1 MAPWYVP
8 APSKSIGGNRM
19 RIASRLSGAGVRALA
34 MGLALSATALAGS
47 AAAESFTPKPAD
59 PQPAAES
66 LAPGL
71 GVEYIFRLVRSI
83 SSFEDSDDWRKGKPL
98 PRLKY
103 KTGAGGVLTSGQGDG
118 VCARITGFIKL
129 DQTGRYLF
137 ATQSNDGVRVY
148 LGGEEIIDDDGV
160 HTDQFSSNA
169 EVMVSQPG
177 WYALR
182 VFYFERKSTSTLE
195 LYWQPP
201 DKQEFE
207 IVPAEAFAYL
217 KE

>member
-1 MAPWYVP
+1 MLWRGELRRI
-8 APSKSIGGNRM
+8 IGLLRGR
-19 RIASRLSGAGVRALA
+19 GARTL
-34 MGLALSATALAGS
+34 GLVLVLVLSAM
-47 AAAESFTPKPAD
+47 AAAPTLADTYNPKPAD
-59 PQPAAES
+59 PQPSADS

-71 GVEYIFRLVRSI
+71 SAEYIFRLVRSV

-103 KTGAGGVLTSGQGDG
+103 KTGAGGVLTSGQSDG

-129 DQTGRYLF
+129 DQPGRYLF

-148 LGGEEIIDDDGV
+148 LSGEDIIYDDGV

-169 EVMVSQPG
+169 EVMVEEPG
-177 WYALR
+177 WYPLR
-182 VFYFERKSTSTLE
+182 VFYFERKNTSTLE

-201 DKQEFE
+201 GKQQFE
-207 IVPAEAFAYL
+207 IVPAEAFAHL
-217 KE
+217 KS

>member
-1 MAPWYVP
+1 
-8 APSKSIGGNRM
+8 M
-19 RIASRLSGAGVRALA
+19 RGIAGLLSGIGARSLGL
-34 MGLALSATALAGS
+34 GLALSAIALTVP
-47 AAAESFTPKPAD
+47 AAAATYRPKPAD
-59 PQPAAES
+59 PQPAAEA

-71 GVEYIFRLVRSI
+71 GAEYIFRLVRSVD
-83 SSFEDSDDWRKGKPL
+83 SFEDSDDWRRGKPL

-103 KTGAGGVLTSGQGDG
+103 KTGAGGVLTSGQSDG
-118 VCARITGFIKL
+118 VCARITGFIRL
-129 DQTGRYLF
+129 DQAGRYLF

-148 LGGEEIIDDDGV
+148 LGDDEIIDDDGV

-169 EVMVSQPG
+169 EVLVDQPG

-182 VFYFERKSTSTLE
+182 IFYFERKNTSTLE